1 MTTSPRP
8 ERSDVTEALP
18 VPRTEAPPA
27 ADELRETTP
36 EVSDSSGSGSAGSA
50 IAQSKGRGSIGSYLA
65 RYSLVILFVASFIL
79 YATWGDQAEIF
90 RSTANLQNVAGSQA
104 ILAILTLGLLIPM
117 VSGNLDL
124 SIGSTAGLSSI
135 AAAGLFSETGAP
147 LLVGVL
153 FGIAMGLVIGLING
167 LLVTYFGID
176 SFIVTLGTA
185 AIILGA
191 VNWYSKGVSILN
203 GIPQD
208 LVSFGSKKV
217 FGIPGLVLVLI
228 VVAFAVWYLLEQ
240 TPFGRN
246 LHAIG
251 SNKAASRL
259 VGIKVERSIQMSFVL
274 SGGLAGLG
282 GVLLLAYTGSA
293 NPQVG
298 SGFTLAAIAAAFL
311 GAASFKLGKLNVLGS
326 LVAIYFLA
334 ININGLSLS
343 GVANWISDVFTGLAL
358 ILAIIFTGVLAR
370 KSNKGGGKTRKKPA
384 VAAAKSHAES
394 VT

>member
-1 MTTSPRP
+1 M
-8 ERSDVTEALP
+8 
-18 VPRTEAPPA
+18 
-27 ADELRETTP
+27 
-36 EVSDSSGSGSAGSA
+36 
-50 IAQSKGRGSIGSYLA
+50 
-65 RYSLVILFVASFIL
+65 
-79 YATWGDQAEIF
+79 
-90 RSTANLQNVAGSQA
+90 AGSQA
-104 ILAILTLGLLIPM
+104 ILAVLTLGLLIPM

-153 FGIAMGLVIGLING
+153 FGISIGLLVGLLNG
-167 LLVTYFGID
+167 LLVTYFQID

-191 VNWYSKGVSILN
+191 VNWYSKGVSILQ
-203 GIPQD
+203 GIPQE
-208 LVSFGSKKV
+208 LVAFGGGKL
-217 FGIPGLVLVLI
+217 FGIPKLVYVLVLVAL
-228 VVAFAVWYLLEQ
+228 ATWYLLEQ

-259 VGIKVERSIQMSFVL
+259 VGIRVERSIQLSFVL
-274 SGGLAGLG
+274 SGGIAGLG
-282 GVLLLAYTGSA
+282 GVLLLAYSGSA

-298 SGFTLAAIAAAFL
+298 QGFTLSAIAAAFL

-334 ININGLSLS
+334 ININGLSLA
-343 GVANWISDVFTGLAL
+343 GVANWISEVFTGLAL